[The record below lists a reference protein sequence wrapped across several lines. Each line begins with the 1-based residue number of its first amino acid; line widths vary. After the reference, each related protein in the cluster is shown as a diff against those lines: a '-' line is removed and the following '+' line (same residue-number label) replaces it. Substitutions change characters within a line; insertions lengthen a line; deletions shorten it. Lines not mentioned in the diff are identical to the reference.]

1 MMYETLEGHSTR
13 FAAGLTIRR
22 AFRSLPVKCFCCGLL
37 LLCALTVRPQDKSS
51 TSMSMH
57 GMHKEQPQE
66 KSLQKQIQ
74 RLAIP
79 DVEILDEQGQKK
91 KFYADLVKGK
101 IVIINFVYTTCKDI
115 CPLSG
120 ENFARLQTLLGERLG
135 KEVYLLSIST
145 DPETDS
151 PPKLKAWSERFKPK
165 AGWTFV
171 TGEKMPMQALLHA
184 LTGEGA
190 RRGFHTPVALLI
202 NDESGAWVRT
212 YGLESPKRLTQILD
226 ELAPPVN

>member
-1 MMYETLEGHSTR
+1 MNETLDGHRTR
-13 FAAGLTIRR
+13 LAGLMTRR
-22 AFRSLPVKCFCCGLL
+22 AVRSLLMNCLCCGLL
-37 LLCALTVRPQDKSS
+37 VLCASTVRPQHHPSSHMHDQHQKLPPEAKS
-51 TSMSMH
+51 
-57 GMHKEQPQE
+57 
-66 KSLQKQIQ
+66 QKQTR

-79 DVEILDEQGQKK
+79 DVEILDEHGQKR

-101 IVIINFVYTTCKDI
+101 MVIINFVYTTCTDI

-120 ENFARLQTLLGERLG
+120 ENFAKLQALLGKRLG

-151 PPKLKAWSERFKPK
+151 PAKLKVWSERFKPQ

-171 TGEKMPMQALLHA
+171 TGDKMPMQSLLQA
-184 LTGEGA
+184 LTGEGI
-190 RRGFHTPVALLI
+190 RRGFHTPVALVV

-212 YGLESPKRLTQILD
+212 YGLESPTRITHIVE
-226 ELAPPVN
+226 ELALP

>member
-1 MMYETLEGHSTR
+1 MCEMLDGHNTR
-13 FAAGLTIRR
+13 FAGLTTRR
-22 AFRSLPVKCFCCGLL
+22 AFRSLLANCFCCGLL
-37 LLCALTVRPQDKSS
+37 LLCASTVRPQDNSS
-51 TSMSMH
+51 SSMNMSMH
-57 GMHKEQPQE
+57 GKHQAQPQE
-66 KSLQKQIQ
+66 NRSQRQVQ

-79 DVEILDEQGQKK
+79 DVEIVDEQGQKR

-101 IVIINFVYTTCKDI
+101 IVIVNFVYTTCKDI

-151 PPKLKAWSERFKPK
+151 PSKLKAWSERFKPK

-171 TGEKMPMQALLHA
+171 TGEKMPMQTLLQA

-190 RRGFHTPVALLI
+190 RRGFHTPAALLI

-212 YGLESPKRLTQILD
+212 YGLESPQRLTQMLD
-226 ELAPPVN
+226 ELALPVN

>member
-1 MMYETLEGHSTR
+1 MNETLEGHGAR
-13 FAAGLTIRR
+13 LAGLTTRR
-22 AFRSLPVKCFCCGLL
+22 AFRSLLVNCFCCGLL
-37 LLCALTVRPQDKSS
+37 LLSVSTVRPQDNPS
-51 TSMSMH
+51 TGMNMSMH
-57 GMHKEQPQE
+57 GKHQTPPPEND
-66 KSLQKQIQ
+66 LQKQVR

-79 DVEILDEQGQKK
+79 DVEILDEQGQKR

-120 ENFARLQTLLGERLG
+120 DNFARLQTLLGERLG

-151 PPKLKAWSERFKPK
+151 PLKLKAWSERFKPK

-171 TGEKMPMQALLHA
+171 TGEKMPMQTLLQA
-184 LTGEGA
+184 LTGEGV

-202 NDESGAWVRT
+202 NDQSGAWVRT

-226 ELAPPVN
+226 ELALPVN